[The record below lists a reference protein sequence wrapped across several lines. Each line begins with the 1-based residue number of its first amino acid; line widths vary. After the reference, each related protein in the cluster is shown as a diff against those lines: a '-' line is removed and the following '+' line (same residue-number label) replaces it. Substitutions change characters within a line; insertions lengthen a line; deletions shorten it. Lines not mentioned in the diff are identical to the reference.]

1 MTAPPPPQKLDM
13 FGVIQHIQGDAP
25 WGSVLDAG
33 TGVRSARWISGL
45 PSSRWTAVSADPDHL
60 KLTEAA
66 VATARRPQD
75 RLVLGNWQDP
85 ALLAG
90 ESHDTVLAEYLLGA
104 VESYAPY
111 FQSDLFARL
120 RPLVGGRLYVV
131 GVDPY
136 VNGVVTDETGALVQA
151 IGRLRDACALLA
163 GVMPYREYPA
173 EWVIQRL
180 EQVGLRIVFARRFP
194 NIYDRPWV
202 KRQLDDS
209 RRLVDLINDPAVAQ
223 ALTGQIEALFQ
234 RAEDLLGRL
243 GGLAHGHD
251 YVIAAV
257 TG

>member
-1 MTAPPPPQKLDM
+1 MTTPPPPQKLDM
-13 FGVIQHIQGDAP
+13 FGVIQHVQGDAP

-45 PSSRWTAVSADPDHL
+45 PSSRWTAVSADPEHL
-60 KLTEAA
+60 TLTEAA

-104 VESYAPY
+104 IESYAPY

-120 RPLVGGRLYVV
+120 RPLVRGRLYVV

-136 VNGVVTDETGALVQA
+136 VIGAAADEAGALVPA

-163 GVMPYREYPA
+163 GVTPYREYPA
-173 EWVIQRL
+173 EWVMQRL

-194 NIYDRPWV
+194 NVYDRQWV
-202 KRQLDDS
+202 ERQL
-209 RRLVDLINDPAVAQ
+209 VDGRQLAERIDDPAVAA
-223 ALTGQIEALFQ
+223 ALTSRIDALRK
-234 RAEDLLGRL
+234 RAEELLVGH

-257 TG
+257 PV